1 VAIRPI
7 FIFSNPRAGS
17 TLVQRV
23 IAAHDGVATTS
34 EPWLL
39 LPHLYSLREAGL
51 VAEYPHPLAVAALRE
66 FCEEL
71 PGGEEDY
78 RRELHDFIL
87 RVYERA
93 AGSGAGY
100 FLDKTPPYYFI
111 AEEIM
116 ELFPEGRFVFLWR
129 NPLSVM
135 ASTIETWLGGRW
147 HPTAY
152 SDGMFIG
159 MPRLVSAYLAHRD
172 SAFAVRYE
180 DLVGGGSETNWR
192 ALMDYLGIEF
202 EPAALH
208 RFVDVELT
216 GQMGDRSGPEQYSG
230 LSTEPTQKWKRTLAN
245 PMRKA
250 WSRRYLRWLGDD
262 RLAVMGYDR
271 SQLISELDA
280 LPLSFSGVGSD
291 LARMAQAV
299 VLEPARAVSRR
310 RGPGS
315 PSVLMEL
322 AGA

>member
-1 VAIRPI
+1 MAIRPI

-39 LPHLYSLREAGL
+39 LPHLYGLREEGV
-51 VAEYPHPLAVAALRE
+51 VAEYPHGLGVAALRE

-71 PGGEEDY
+71 PDGVEDY

-87 RVYERA
+87 RIYERA
-93 AGSGAGY
+93 ADPGALY

-116 ELFPEGRFVFLWR
+116 QLFPEGRFVFLWR

-152 SDGMFIG
+152 SDAMFIG
-159 MPRLVSAYLAHRD
+159 TPRLVSSYMANRSA
-172 SAFAVRYE
+172 AFAVRYE
-180 DLVGGGSETNWR
+180 DLLGGETAHWE
-192 ALMDYLGIEF
+192 ALMHYLGIEF
-202 EPAALH
+202 EPAALE
-208 RFVDVELT
+208 RFHDVGLN
-216 GQMGDRSGPEQYSG
+216 GQMGDRAGLERYSG
-230 LSTEPTQKWKRTLAN
+230 LSSEPTQKWKQTLAN
-245 PMRKA
+245 PLRRA
-250 WSRRYLRWLGDD
+250 WSRRYMRWLGDE

-271 SQLISELDA
+271 ALIMEELDA
-280 LPLSFSGVGSD
+280 LPLSFRGIGSD
-291 LARMAQAV
+291 LSRLGQAV
-299 VLEPARAVSRR
+299 ALEPARAVARR
-310 RGPGS
+310 TGVAG

-322 AGA
+322 SKA